1 MIIPAID
8 LINGQVVRL
17 YQGDY
22 DQKTEYSSSP
32 QARFDEYVS
41 QGAVQ
46 LHLVD
51 LDGAK
56 ETQARQL
63 PLLTQLLSA
72 TEAPVQVGGGVRTEQ
87 DVADLLAAGAS
98 RVVIGST
105 AVKSPDL
112 VASWMEKYGPEQ
124 IVLALDVNID
134 AQGNRHIAVA
144 GWQENSGVTIEAL
157 IERFL
162 PAGLKHVLCTD
173 ISRDGTLSGT
183 NVELYRDLC
192 ARYPSVGFQASGG
205 IGGIADIEALKG
217 TGVKGSRGQGVKG
230 SRGQGDHPR
239 SRPAGGQVLGGRC
252 HRLLGQWHARL
263 TAWPAG
269 MTAQRL
275 DKRLSIKG

>member
-22 DQKTEYSSSP
+22 GQKTAYSNTP
-32 QARFDEYVS
+32 QARFDDYVV
-41 QGAVQ
+41 QGAQQ

-56 ETQARQL
+56 DAKARQL
-63 PLLTQLLSA
+63 ALITQLLTA
-72 TEAPVQVGGGVRTEQ
+72 TSAPVQVGGGVRSEQ
-87 DVADLLAAGAS
+87 DVADLLAAGAN

-112 VASWMEKYGPEQ
+112 VASWMEKYGPER

-134 AQGNRHIAVA
+134 SDGKRQIAVA

-173 ISRDGTLSGT
+173 ISRDGTLSGS

-192 ARYPSVGFQASGG
+192 ARFPTVAFQASGG
-205 IGGIADIEALKG
+205 IGDLADIEALKG
-217 TGVKGSRGQGVKG
+217 SGVKGIILGRALLEGKFDVAGAIACWAAQ
-230 SRGQGDHPR
+230 PT
-239 SRPAGGQVLGGRC
+239 AGGN
-252 HRLLGQWHARL
+252 
-263 TAWPAG
+263 
-269 MTAQRL
+269 
-275 DKRLSIKG
+275 

>member
-56 ETQARQL
+56 DAKARQL

-72 TEAPVQVGGGVRTEQ
+72 TEAPVQIGGGVRTEQ

-105 AVKSPDL
+105 AVKSRI
-112 VASWMEKYGPEQ
+112 W
-124 IVLALDVNID
+124 
-134 AQGNRHIAVA
+134 
-144 GWQENSGVTIEAL
+144 
-157 IERFL
+157 
-162 PAGLKHVLCTD
+162 
-173 ISRDGTLSGT
+173 
-183 NVELYRDLC
+183 
-192 ARYPSVGFQASGG
+192 
-205 IGGIADIEALKG
+205 
-217 TGVKGSRGQGVKG
+217 
-230 SRGQGDHPR
+230 
-239 SRPAGGQVLGGRC
+239 
-252 HRLLGQWHARL
+252 
-263 TAWPAG
+263 WPAG
-269 MTAQRL
+269 WRNMAPSRSCWRWTSISMPRVIAISRWQAGRRTAA
-275 DKRLSIKG
+275 

>member
-22 DQKTEYSSSP
+22 GQKTAYSDNP
-32 QARFDEYVS
+32 QARFDDYVS
-41 QGAVQ
+41 QGAAQ

-56 ETQARQL
+56 DAKARQL
-63 PLLTQLLSA
+63 ALIAQLLSA
-72 TEAPVQVGGGVRTEQ
+72 TEAPVQVGGGVRSEQ

-112 VASWMEKYGPEQ
+112 VASWMEKYGPER

-134 AQGNRHIAVA
+134 EQGNRHIAVA
-144 GWQENSGVTIEAL
+144 GWQENSGISIEAL

-173 ISRDGTLSGT
+173 ISRDGTLQGS
-183 NVELYRDLC
+183 NVELYQSL
-192 ARYPSVGFQASGG
+192 AVQYPQIRFQASGG

-217 TGVKGSRGQGVKG
+217 SGVGGVILG
-230 SRGQGDHPR
+230 R
-239 SRPAGGQVLGGRC
+239 S
-252 HRLLGQWHARL
+252 LLEGKFTVEEAIACWQDA
-263 TAWPAG
+263 
-269 MTAQRL
+269 
-275 DKRLSIKG
+275 

>member
-22 DQKTEYSSSP
+22 GQKTAYSDAP
-32 QARFDEYVS
+32 QARFDDYVA
-41 QGAVQ
+41 QGAQQ

-56 ETQARQL
+56 DAKARQL
-63 PLLTQLLSA
+63 ALITRLLA
-72 TEAPVQVGGGVRTEQ
+72 TTGAPVQVGGGVRSEQ
-87 DVADLLAAGAS
+87 DVADLLTAGAN

-112 VASWMEKYGPEQ
+112 VASWMEKYGPER

-134 AQGNRHIAVA
+134 SDGKRQIAVA
-144 GWQENSGVTIEAL
+144 GWQENSGVGLEEL

-162 PAGLKHVLCTD
+162 PFGLKHVLCTD
-173 ISRDGTLSGT
+173 ISRDGTLQGS

-192 ARYPSVGFQASGG
+192 ARFPTVAFQASGG
-205 IGGIADIEALKG
+205 IGGLSDIEALKG
-217 TGVKGSRGQGVKG
+217 SGVKGIILGRALLEGKFDVAGAIACWASQPIA
-230 SRGQGDHPR
+230 GDN
-239 SRPAGGQVLGGRC
+239 
-252 HRLLGQWHARL
+252 
-263 TAWPAG
+263 
-269 MTAQRL
+269 
-275 DKRLSIKG
+275 

>member
-1 MIIPAID
+1 
-8 LINGQVVRL
+8 
-17 YQGDY
+17 
-22 DQKTEYSSSP
+22 
-32 QARFDEYVS
+32 
-41 QGAVQ
+41 
-46 LHLVD
+46 VD

-173 ISRDGTLSGT
+173 ISRDGTLAGT

-192 ARYPSVGFQASGG
+192 ARYPNVAFQASGG
-205 IGGIADIEALKG
+205 IGGIKDIEALKG
-217 TGVKGSRGQGVKG
+217 SGVKGIILGRALLECKFSV
-230 SRGQGDHPR
+230 GDAIACWQT
-239 SRPAGGQVLGGRC
+239 PAADTTGGN
-252 HRLLGQWHARL
+252 
-263 TAWPAG
+263 
-269 MTAQRL
+269 
-275 DKRLSIKG
+275 